1 MDQLKKNINLNNF
14 NNEFSKALLDSENIF
29 FDIYEHCNFEFDLN
43 CGSYLFDGKEYEYS
57 LEMYDKQKL
66 LFETSKQVES
76 VLEIGVYMGH
86 SLLIM
91 LLANPNL
98 TFTGIDID
106 EKYAHKV
113 VNLLSNYF
121 QNSKLEFIHSDS
133 LKVLKKLNKKYDL
146 FHIDGDHSSLIIF
159 KEFKIIFNLVNNQKL
174 RVVFDD
180 VDSCQNVVDA
190 INKSFKIEKIVYA
203 ESKWRNC
210 YLEINLNK
218 NKIKNLILF
227 NLYFYIDHFRNH
239 YRNYKYKTKNYFK
252 GVK

>member
-14 NNEFSKALLDSENIF
+14 NNEFSKILLDSENIF

-43 CGSYLFDGKEYEYS
+43 CGSYLFDGKNYEYS

-66 LFETSKQVES
+66 LFETSKQIES

-106 EKYAHKV
+106 QKYSHKAI
-113 VNLLSNYF
+113 NLLSNYF
-121 QNSKLEFIHSDS
+121 PNSKLEFIHSDS

-146 FHIDGDHSSLIIF
+146 FHIDGSHSSLIIF
-159 KEFKIIFNLVNNQKL
+159 KEFRKIFNLVNNRKL

-180 VDSCQNVVDA
+180 VDTCQNVVDA

-218 NKIKNLILF
+218 NIIKNLVLF
-227 NLYFYIDHFRNH
+227 SFYFYTGNYSIF
-239 YRNYKYKTKNYFK
+239 YRHYKYKIKK
-252 GVK
+252 SLQKS